1 MGVSN
6 VGIAIMLIVFH
17 SKSAAEVL
25 MFAHHALPILKAAGK
40 PYSDELPERGVITR
54 DHLADAIRG
63 IEQAMAIVKE
73 DESDPDTDDE
83 NDDKVHPVNEPV
95 SFRRRAYP
103 LLAMLRLANQKQED
117 VQWEPAP
124 VW

>member
-1 MGVSN
+1 
-6 VGIAIMLIVFH
+6 MLIVFH
-17 SKSAAEVL
+17 SKSSAEVL
-25 MFAHHALPILKAAGK
+25 MFGQHALPILRAAGK
-40 PYSDELPERGVITR
+40 SFEDGKLPERGVITR
-54 DHLADAIRG
+54 QQLAAAIKG
-63 IEQAMAIVKE
+63 IEQAMAITTE
-73 DESDPDTDDE
+73 TEENPDTDDD

-103 LLAMLRLANQKQED
+103 LLAMLRLANEKQED